1 MKIWPVVQ
9 LWAFIV
15 VIVVLVSGAAIL
27 FLPEIRRHQMSEAR
41 LVEMKKILEDKSAR
55 LQELQERQRRFKT
68 EASYVEHVA
77 HELGLAHPGETV
89 FRISNG
95 TSAPLP
101 APAPAQQ
108 PRIRLN

>member
-41 LVEMKKILEDKSAR
+41 LIEMKKILEDKSTH

-68 EASYVEHVA
+68 EPSYVEHVA

-89 FRISNG
+89 FRISE
-95 TSAPLP
+95 SATAPQ
-101 APAPAQQ
+101 PAPAQA
-108 PRIRLN
+108 PRIKLN